1 MNATQSAAK
10 HGALVA
16 VHGGAGDV
24 TLARRPLHVEGAKR
38 AAAAG
43 REVLL
48 RGGSA
53 LEAVQAAVELL
64 EDDPLFNAGTG
75 ACLTSAGT
83 LELDA
88 SIMEGTSL
96 RAGAV
101 TVLPPYAHPIAIAR
115 AALEDGKHLLY
126 AAHGAVAF
134 AEKSG
139 FTASSLEAMR
149 TPEAAERLRLVLGG
163 AAGPGWAGGTVG
175 AVARDAQG
183 RVAAATST
191 GGTVGK
197 LPGRVGDSPLIG
209 CGTYAD
215 DDGGACSATGIG
227 EAIIRATLA
236 RAAVDLMR
244 SGVPADAAARA
255 AIATFAS
262 RVEGSGGLVLVDRHG
277 RAGFAWNTT
286 TMSHAV
292 AYVDGDVEGGC

>member
-1 MNATQSAAK
+1 MSDAR
-10 HGALVA
+10 ALVA

-24 TLARRPLHVEGAKR
+24 LDARRPLHVEAAKR

-43 REVLL
+43 RDVLA
-48 RGGSA
+48 RGGSPLDA
-53 LEAVQAAVELL
+53 AQAAVEVL

-75 ACLTSAGT
+75 ACLTAAGT

-88 SIMEGTSL
+88 SLMEGTSL

-101 TVLPPYAHPIAIAR
+101 AALPPFTHPIAVAR
-115 AALEDGKHLLY
+115 AALDDGRHVLY
-126 AAHGAVAF
+126 AAHGALALAVKA
-134 AEKSG
+134 G
-139 FTASSLEAMR
+139 FTPSTLEAMR
-149 TPEAAERLRLVLGG
+149 TPEAAARLELVL
-163 AAGPGWAGGTVG
+163 AGRASPGWAGGTVG

-197 LPGRVGDSPLIG
+197 LPGRIGDSPLIG

-215 DDGGACSATGIG
+215 DEGGACSATGDG

-236 RAAVDLMR
+236 RTVVDLMR
-244 SGVPADAAARA
+244 GGVPAPEAARA
-255 AIATFAS
+255 AVATLGARFAAT
-262 RVEGSGGLVLVDRHG
+262 GGLVVVDRRGHV
-277 RAGFAWNTT
+277 GFAWSTR

-292 AYVDGDVEGGC
+292 AYVGGDVEGGS